1 MIDTKTAEQ
10 EIARN
15 LASADQALNSAGRSL
30 GGALESVTPVLHQ
43 AAERL
48 NDIAHQGMD
57 AMRNSSGELGE
68 QARRA
73 SYKTASYIRHD
84 PIKSVLIA
92 AAVGAGAMALYS
104 LLRQGHAASQQR

>member
-1 MIDTKTAEQ
+1 MQDTPTAEQ
-10 EIARN
+10 VIARN
-15 LASADQALNSAGRSL
+15 LASADHALNHAGRAL
-30 GGALESVTPVLHQ
+30 GSTLDNVAPVLQQ

-48 NDIAHQGMD
+48 NDIAHQGLD
-57 AMRNSSGELGE
+57 AMRNGTGELGE

-73 SYKTASYIRHD
+73 GDRTASYIRHD

-104 LLRQGHAASQQR
+104 LLRHSDGTSHR